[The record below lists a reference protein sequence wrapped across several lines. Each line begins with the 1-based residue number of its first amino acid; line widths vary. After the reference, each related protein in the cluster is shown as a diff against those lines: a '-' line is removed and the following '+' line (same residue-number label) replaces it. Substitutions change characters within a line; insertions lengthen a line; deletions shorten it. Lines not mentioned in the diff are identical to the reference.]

1 MPTSSSKAQR
11 KDTRS
16 ARPKK
21 AVSESTR
28 PPASKAAART
38 VGAIR
43 SATSKQ
49 SAARKSSV
57 PPKQAAVAAAP
68 RIAVDSSARAGD
80 KQELKAQLGR
90 LSGAT
95 SQIASLKRNLGK
107 SFFDVGLILSQLKE
121 QRLYEV
127 KGYGSFEAFLEREL
141 DLNKVSCLR
150 MARIAEVLRREDA
163 VAAGFERAS
172 AAVAALDGEAEPTQG
187 FRPAGSPA
195 SALPLHKQ

>member
-1 MPTSSSKAQR
+1 MPTTSSKAHR
-11 KDTRS
+11 KDPRS

-21 AVSESTR
+21 VVSESTR
-28 PPASKAAART
+28 PPASKAATRT
-38 VGAIR
+38 AGAIR
-43 SATSKQ
+43 G
-49 SAARKSSV
+49 AASTKPAPRKST
-57 PPKQAAVAAAP
+57 PPAKGAAADSG
-68 RIAVDSSARAGD
+68 IVVDAGVRTGD

-95 SQIASLKRNLGK
+95 SQIAGLKRNLAK
-107 SFFDVGLILSQLKE
+107 TFFDVGVILNQLKE

-141 DLNKVSCLR
+141 DLNKVTCLR
-150 MARIAEVLRREDA
+150 MARIAEVLKREDA
-163 VAAGFERAS
+163 VAAGLERSS
-172 AAVAALDGEAEPTQG
+172 AAVAALDGESEQAQG